1 LGNKIFYKSSV
12 EKDLRKIDVNYR
24 KKIMDIIENTLSKGI
39 VGKKLKGEYKGLF
52 SYRTGDYR
60 ILYSKINDGI
70 LILRIAHRKEVYK

>member
-1 LGNKIFYKSSV
+1 MGNKIFYKSSV

>member
-1 LGNKIFYKSSV
+1 MENKIFYKSSV

-60 ILYSKINDGI
+60 ILYSKINDSI
-70 LILRIAHRKEVYK
+70 LILRISHRKEVYK